1 MEKLIF
7 TPEGEEKIEL
17 FIIEQTTI
25 GGVNYYLATE
35 TEEGDSDALIL
46 KDLSK
51 KEDEE
56 AVFVVVD
63 DDNELDAVAKV
74 FESILDDVSFVREE
88 TNEEN

>member
-7 TPEGEEKIEL
+7 TPDGDQKIEL
-17 FIIEQTTI
+17 FVIEKTTI
-25 GGVNYYLATE
+25 GGIDYYLATE

-51 KEDEE
+51 REEEE
-56 AVFVVVD
+56 AVFEVVS

-88 TNEEN
+88 NDDN